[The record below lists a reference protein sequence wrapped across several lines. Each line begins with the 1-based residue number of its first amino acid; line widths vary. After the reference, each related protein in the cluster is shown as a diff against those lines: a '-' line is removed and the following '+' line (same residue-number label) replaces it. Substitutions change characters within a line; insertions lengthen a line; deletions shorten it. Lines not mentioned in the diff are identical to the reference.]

1 MQCLFAPDPFALF
14 GPALF
19 VPGATSEP
27 DMLRKTLTLAMSALL
42 PGAFASNVSPTE
54 LTTISVS
61 LIVQESCMIQSAVEP
76 SPVVRPSV
84 SCLHGQPY
92 DIALVTVDPAQQPAA
107 LYSSASAGGPA
118 APTVWMV
125 GF

>member
-1 MQCLFAPDPFALF
+1 
-14 GPALF
+14 
-19 VPGATSEP
+19 
-27 DMLRKTLTLAMSALL
+27 MLRKPLTLAMGTLLMSAS
-42 PGAFASNVSPTE
+42 ASNVSPTE

-61 LIVQESCMIQSAVEP
+61 LVVQESCVIQSAIEP
-76 SPVVRPSV
+76 APVLRPSV

-92 DIALVTVDPAQQPAA
+92 DIALVTVDPAQKPAA
-107 LYSSASAGGPA
+107 LYSSAGAGNPS

>member
-1 MQCLFAPDPFALF
+1 
-14 GPALF
+14 
-19 VPGATSEP
+19 
-27 DMLRKTLTLAMSALL
+27 MLRKTLTLAMSALL

-84 SCLHGQPY
+84 SCLHGQA
-92 DIALVTVDPAQQPAA
+92 DGDGRQFCWRNIRCKCTRQERTHRERQ
-107 LYSSASAGGPA
+107 
-118 APTVWMV
+118 
-125 GF
+125 GFS

>member
-1 MQCLFAPDPFALF
+1 MGTLF
-14 GPALF
+14 
-19 VPGATSEP
+19 
-27 DMLRKTLTLAMSALL
+27 M
-42 PGAFASNVSPTE
+42 GAFASNVSPTE

-61 LIVQESCMIQSAVEP
+61 LVVQESCLIQSAVEP
-76 SPVVRPSV
+76 APVLRPNV

-92 DIALVTVDPAQQPAA
+92 DIALVTVDPAQRPAA
-107 LYSSASAGGPA
+107 LYSSAGAGNPS